1 MSNFFLILSF
11 SESNKNRVRG
21 QILKTVVLYFP
32 SCSNPFDNVPL
43 VEKIWPSLHEDILLY
58 FEGKEVVFKRCRQY
72 LPSLP
77 SLSLTANREKWKK
90 KKDEK
95 YFLKNPKLSIVK
107 GLWKNTAHSSLF
119 HNNSLINCFSFF
131 FKSSFENFVPG
142 CIADPDY
149 CSHWSGYQ
157 KSRLCLSQFFAK
169 NIEKFDTDQG
179 GNSCE

>member
-21 QILKTVVLYFP
+21 QILKTVVVYFP

-43 VEKIWPSLHEDILLY
+43 VEKIWPSLHEDTVSCYI
-58 FEGKEVVFKRCRQY
+58 
-72 LPSLP
+72 S
-77 SLSLTANREKWKK
+77 RERRGFS
-90 KKDEK
+90 KDAATICHHCLHWPQTEK
-95 YFLKNPKLSIVK
+95 NERRKGGEIFFKNPKLSIVK

-119 HNNSLINCFSFF
+119 HNNSLINFFSFF

-157 KSRLCLSQFFAK
+157 KSRLCLSQ
-169 NIEKFDTDQG
+169 
-179 GNSCE
+179 

>member
-11 SESNKNRVRG
+11 SESNKNRIRG
-21 QILKTVVLYFP
+21 QILKTVVVYFP

-43 VEKIWPSLHEDILLY
+43 VEKIWPSLHEDTVSCYISR
-58 FEGKEVVFKRCRQY
+58 ERKRCRHY

-77 SLSLTANREKWKK
+77 SLTANREKWKK
-90 KKDEK
+90 KKEEK
-95 YFLKNPKLSIVK
+95 YLKKNPKLSIVK

-119 HNNSLINCFSFF
+119 HNNSLINFFSFF
-131 FKSSFENFVPG
+131 IKSSFENFVPG

-169 NIEKFDTDQG
+169 NIEKFDTDH
-179 GNSCE
+179 SCE